1 MRNTEVTDTR
11 RGAVML
17 GAFPALAVPCGVTLF
32 VLFVL
37 FVSPLNPSNL

>member
-17 GAFPALAVPCGVTLF
+17 GAFPALAVPCGVA
-32 VLFVL
+32 LFVL